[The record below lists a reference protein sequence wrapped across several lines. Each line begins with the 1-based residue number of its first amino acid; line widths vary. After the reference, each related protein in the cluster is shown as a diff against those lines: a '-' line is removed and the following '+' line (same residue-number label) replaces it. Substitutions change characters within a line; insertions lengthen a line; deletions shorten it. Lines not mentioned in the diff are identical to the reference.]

1 MLIELYIFVP
11 MKTEQRI
18 FTELYDRAGL
28 TQVEFAERVGTDQ
41 PNISKLKNGRAT
53 PKLDTLE
60 KYAAKLGYVIDVKIR
75 KLMTIAVILLVSIAG
90 HGQELSR
97 EAAVVKEKGPKI
109 YDPIRSHAVEEW
121 GSDHRMVVYTINK
134 QVDAYLKWWRYYDS
148 QDPDTDERLIML
160 KAMVDWKQCTKD
172 EFCYDWPMVVYE
184 FEKQIKAY
192 KSY

>member
-1 MLIELYIFVP
+1 MFANMKKEQELFN
-11 MKTEQRI
+11 
-18 FTELYDRAGL
+18 ELLERSGL

-41 PNISKLKNGRAT
+41 PRVSRMKNGMTVPRIA
-53 PKLDTLE
+53 TLE
-60 KYAAKLGYVIDVKIR
+60 KYAEKLGYVIDVKGR
-75 KLMTIAVILLVSIAG
+75 KLMTIEVIMLVSLAG

-97 EAAVVKEKGPKI
+97 EAAIVKEKGPKI

-121 GSDHRMVVYTINK
+121 GSDHSMVVYTINK

>member
-1 MLIELYIFVP
+1 MSISLYIFVT

-18 FTELYDRAGL
+18 FTELYERSGL

-60 KYAAKLGYVIDVKIR
+60 KYAEKLGYVIDVKVR

-97 EAAVVKEKGPKI
+97 EAEMLRAEEPK
-109 YDPIRSHAVEEW
+109 YYEPIREMAVEQW
-121 GSDHRMVVYTINK
+121 GSDHQMVVYTINT
-134 QVDAYLKWWRYYDS
+134 QVESFFKWLDYYLS
-148 QDPDTDERLIML
+148 QESGTPERDILI
-160 KAMVDWKQCTKD
+160 KAMVNWNKGKEDEWK
-172 EFCYDWPMVVYE
+172 YDWSMVVYE